1 VTASAGSASLL
12 PGLAVLLPALAVPGI
27 YLFDDRPNAREAVTF
42 LAALA
47 LLVVTGLAAAGVLG
61 GARFVT
67 DLGTLGVGV
76 GLVLRADPLGA
87 FFATLA
93 AFLWLVTS
101 LYSVGYM
108 RGLDEGDQT
117 RYFAAFAASLAATM
131 GVAFAANLLTLFVF
145 YELLTVATYPLVAHA
160 GDEAARGAARKYLA
174 YTLGGGLAVFAGTVL
189 VLLAA
194 GSTTFAPGGIA
205 ALAGA
210 DPLVARAAFACL
222 AAGFGVKTALLP
234 FQSWLP
240 SAMVAPTP
248 VSGLLHAVAVV
259 KSGAFGLARVV
270 LFVFGPDLT
279 GSLGAGAALATVAA
293 LTAVLAG
300 VVALRQTKLKRA
312 LAYSTVSQLSYIAL
326 GLGVG
331 HPLAAFGAILHVAAH
346 AFMKITLFFGAGALY
361 VETGVQYL
369 DGLPGIARRMPATAA
384 AFGVAAV
391 GLAGLPLVAGFLSK
405 LYLVLGSVRAGRPLL
420 AGALL
425 VAGFLKLL
433 LFWPMLSAAFF
444 GSDPGTPATRSGEP
458 PGVVTDGGDHDGDD
472 ETIAGDRH
480 DDPAGPPGG
489 WERRT
494 PRTEGSLPLVL
505 PVLVVAAC
513 AVVLGVVPSVTP
525 PWDLAAAAVREAFGT
540 GVIP

>member
-1 VTASAGSASLL
+1 VTASTPSLL

-27 YLFDDRPNAREAVTF
+27 YPFDGRPNAREAVTF
-42 LAALA
+42 LAALS
-47 LLVVTGLAAAGVLG
+47 LLGVTGLAAAGVLG
-61 GARFVT
+61 GTRHVM
-67 DLGTLGVGV
+67 DLGPLGVGT
-76 GLVLRADPLGA
+76 GLVLRTDPLGA
-87 FFATLA
+87 LFATLA

-101 LYSVGYM
+101 LYSVGYL
-108 RGLDEGDQT
+108 RGLNEHDQT

-160 GDEAARGAARKYLA
+160 GTEGARGAARKYLA
-174 YTLGGGLAVFAGTVL
+174 YTLGGGVVVFVGTVL
-189 VLLAA
+189 VLVVA
-194 GSTTFAPGGIA
+194 GSVTFAPGGIA
-205 ALAGA
+205 ALADA
-210 DPLVARAAFACL
+210 DPLAARAAFACL

-279 GSLGAGAALATVAA
+279 ASLGGGTALAVVAA

-312 LAYSTVSQLSYIAL
+312 LAYSTISQLSYIAL

-331 HPLAAFGAILHVAAH
+331 HPLAVFGALLHVAAH
-346 AFMKITLFFGAGALY
+346 AFMKITLFFGVGALY
-361 VETGVQYL
+361 VETGIEYL
-369 DGLPGIARRMPATAA
+369 DGLPGVARRMPATAT

-391 GLAGLPLVAGFLSK
+391 GLAGLPLLAGFVSK
-405 LYLVLGSVRAGRPLL
+405 LYLVLGSFHAGQPLL

-433 LFWPMLSAAFF
+433 LFWPMLSAMFF
-444 GSDPGTPATRSGEP
+444 GSEPGTPATEA
-458 PGVVTDGGDHDGDD
+458 VATDGGDHDDG
-472 ETIAGDRH
+472 ETTVSDHRDH
-480 DDPAGPPGG
+480 PSVPPGG

-494 PRTEGSLPLVL
+494 PGTEGSLALVL
-505 PVLVVAAC
+505 PVLVAAVC
-513 AVVLGVVPSVTP
+513 AVVLGVVPSLTP
-525 PWDLAAAAVREAFGT
+525 LWDLAAATVREAFAT
-540 GVIP
+540 GVFP